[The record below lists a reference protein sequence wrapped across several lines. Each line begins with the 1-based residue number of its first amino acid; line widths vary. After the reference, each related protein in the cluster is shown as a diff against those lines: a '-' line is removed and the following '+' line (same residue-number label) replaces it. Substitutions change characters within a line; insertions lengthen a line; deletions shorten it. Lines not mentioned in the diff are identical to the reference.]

1 MVRHDPNSRL
11 VGYLLMG
18 LGALFLLNS
27 LGWFEALWSLL
38 WSIAFLGGGAA
49 FIGLYYTDHRKWW
62 ALIPGFAL
70 LALAGAVILGDLAG
84 AAFLGLLGAG
94 FVAVYL
100 SDYRR
105 WWAIIPGG
113 TLLSLALVA
122 GADELFPNWDGG
134 SLLFLGLAVTFTT
147 LHLLPEA
154 AGRQQWS
161 LYPAIGCLALVIIS
175 SSFLGGAWSTLWPL
189 VLIGGGSYLIWQ
201 QRDLRRRS

>member
-1 MVRHDPNSRL
+1 MVRRDLNSRL

-27 LGWFEALWSLL
+27 LGWLEAFWSLL

-62 ALIPGFAL
+62 ALIPGFGL
-70 LALAGAVILGDLAG
+70 LALASAVILGDLAG

-94 FVAVYL
+94 FVSVYL

-113 TLLSLALVA
+113 TLLSLGLVA
-122 GADELFPNWDGG
+122 GADELFPSWDGG
-134 SLLFLGLAVTFTT
+134 PLLFLGLATTFTS
-147 LHLLPEA
+147 LYLLPEGV
-154 AGRQQWS
+154 GRQHWA
-161 LYPAIGCLALVIIS
+161 LYPALGCLALVIIS
-175 SSFLGGAWSTLWPL
+175 SSFLGGVWSALWPL
-189 VLIGGGSYLIWQ
+189 VLIGGGIYLIWQ